1 MVVLFCEH
9 VRFVER
15 QKRLESGRGLP
26 FQLRTICAAKAGLG
40 QATST
45 APSSAPASR
54 YIQLGLCATGPLA
67 RSDISAENQ
76 MVVAI
81 AIHFYQTGVTPTTHT
96 PLTSSQGSVV
106 RLTSSRNWDTVRR
119 LASFGPLWERAL
131 PSLGS
136 DETGSCQPSFFP
148 RKEGH

>member
-1 MVVLFCEH
+1 MVVLVCEH

-67 RSDISAENQ
+67 KSDISAENQ

-81 AIHFYQTGVTPTTHT
+81 AIHFYPTGVTPTTHT

-106 RLTSSRNWDTVRR
+106 RLTLFQKLGHVPTTGVFWPLVG
-119 LASFGPLWERAL
+119 ASPAEPG
-131 PSLGS
+131 
-136 DETGSCQPSFFP
+136 Q
-148 RKEGH
+148 